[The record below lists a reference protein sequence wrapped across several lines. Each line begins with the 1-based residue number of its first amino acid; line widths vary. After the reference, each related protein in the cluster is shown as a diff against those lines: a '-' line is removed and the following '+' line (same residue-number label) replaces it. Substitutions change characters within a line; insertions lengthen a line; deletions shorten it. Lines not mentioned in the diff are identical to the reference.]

1 MTRSSSDLHASRV
14 EAVEQ
19 PVAVVVVVAVV
30 VAVVVVVALQP
41 TRRGVGVG
49 AGPKRRR
56 VPMTLSL
63 SRICSRCTTSSSVWS
78 MQSSAA
84 MHCSKRH

>member
-19 PVAVVVVVAVV
+19 PVAVVVVAVV